1 MGPFQPSR
9 GCLHSK
15 TTSLNVI
22 PGQVD
27 VKHICNKLLKSQ
39 HDQATPLAS
48 TRGVVLWG
56 VRVGEA
62 VGPFQPSRVVYTP
75 KLQVSMSYLARWMS
89 NTSANKLLKSQHDQ
103 ATPLASTRGV
113 VYGECGSVK
122 LWAHSSPAG
131 VVYTP
136 KLQVS
141 MSYLARW
148 ISNTSATSS

>member
-48 TRGVVLWG
+48 TRGVVSWG

-62 VGPFQPSRVVYTP
+62 VGPFQPNRGCLHSKTTSLNVIP
-75 KLQVSMSYLARWMS
+75 GQV
-89 NTSANKLLKSQHDQ
+89 D
-103 ATPLASTRGV
+103 
-113 VYGECGSVK
+113 VK
-122 LWAHSSPAG
+122 H
-131 VVYTP
+131 
-136 KLQVS
+136 
-141 MSYLARW
+141 
-148 ISNTSATSS
+148 I